1 MCKILFDLSF
11 TIWKNIYFQLLK
23 QIYFCYMIL
32 FFFYNILK
40 IEMYAVNINF
50 YFDLNLECN

>member
-1 MCKILFDLSF
+1 MCKIIFDLSF

-23 QIYFCYMIL
+23 QIYFCCMIL
-32 FFFYNILK
+32 FFYNILK

>member
-1 MCKILFDLSF
+1 MCKILFDLLF

-23 QIYFCYMIL
+23 HIYFCYMIL
-32 FFFYNILK
+32 FFYNILK